1 MKMVKKILDYNNDG
15 KVDGKDVKDIILRY
29 QYNII
34 LFGGLLLII
43 LPVLNILDYIK
54 LDSDLF
60 WIVAGIVICAE
71 VVLGQ
76 QKEKGENEN
85 EERNE

>member
-1 MKMVKKILDYNNDG
+1 MVRKILDYNDDG
-15 KVDGKDVKDIILRY
+15 KIDGRELKDVILRY

-43 LPVLNILDYIK
+43 LPVLNMLEYIK

-60 WIVAGIVICAE
+60 WILAGIVICAE
-71 VVLGQ
+71 VVLEQ
-76 QKEKGENEN
+76 QKEKGRNEN

>member
-1 MKMVKKILDYNNDG
+1 MVKKILDYNNDG

-71 VVLGQ
+71 VVLEQ

>member
-1 MKMVKKILDYNNDG
+1 MVMIMVKKILDFNNDG
-15 KVDGKDVKDIILRY
+15 KIDSRDIKDIILRY

-43 LPVLNILDYIK
+43 LPVMNMLDYIK

-60 WIVAGIVICAE
+60 WILAGIVICAE
-71 VVLGQ
+71 VVLEQ
-76 QKEKGENEN
+76 QKNKGENEN
-85 EERNE
+85 